1 MPESQMRSIARLGS
15 MRQKQLLN
23 QINALHYQDAPL
35 IICMQHKD
43 HDYCIF
49 LKANPDPVSA
59 ENITATW
66 VKDESFPASL
76 STFKLQ
82 KIILDTNSGSYE
94 FEPEIYQIEERTIS
108 FAPPGIAVESGLR
121 KQLRFTC
128 VEKNISIT
136 LTQNAI
142 VFSGQLL
149 VYSVKGILV
158 NLDDEEG
165 LSFAWLNNNHPAML
179 TIQCKSNPVYTGQ
192 ISLSPQGKGQY
203 LLTPNME
210 ATPRYNSKKY
220 RSRRQ
225 QLVPSPDL
233 VFEHPIT
240 GKKVRLKIHDLSSLG
255 LSVNEKASRA
265 TLIPGL
271 LIRNAII
278 SFTNNLLIP
287 CMIQV
292 VYCGSDENGSET
304 VRIGCAILDINIQN
318 HLQLI
323 NLVQQAQNPN
333 TYISNQ
339 IDPEELFDFFFET
352 GFLYPKKYAEI
363 ANKREEMM
371 QSYLTLYQKG
381 VDISRHFVYQH
392 QGQIFGH
399 FSTLRV
405 YRRTWLNQHHAALRT
420 RKAGLQVVRAISEY
434 MNDSYQLNP
443 TNIKYI
449 IGYYR
454 AANRFP
460 QHYFGEYVQ
469 ETNNPKISSL
479 DCLSYVSE
487 ARNFIG
493 DSTELKSGWTLE
505 PATVS
510 DLTEFHG
517 YYQKSSGGLLPEALD
532 MVPGEFDDQ
541 ALTET
546 YKASG
551 LTRKRNLHTLRY
563 QNTPKALIDVQSSDF
578 GLNLSEITNAI
589 TVYLIDPSPDYFDML
604 RFAIHKFALQHD
616 KMSDPVMFFPNS
628 YLNLCG
634 FHVDKE
640 YTLWSLDISSGS
652 ESYMVWMNRYCR

>member
-23 QINALHYQDAPL
+23 QINALHYQGAPL
-35 IICMQHKD
+35 IICMLHKD
-43 HDYCIF
+43 HDYCVF
-49 LKANPDPVSA
+49 LKANPNPITDES
-59 ENITATW
+59 ITATW
-66 VKDESFPASL
+66 ITDESFPASL

-94 FEPEIYQIEERTIS
+94 FEPEIYQIEDQTIS
-108 FAPPGIAVESGLR
+108 FTLPEIAVEIGLR

-165 LSFAWLNNNHPAML
+165 LSFSWLNNNHSAML

-192 ISLSPQGKGQY
+192 VSLSPQGNGQY
-203 LLTPNME
+203 LLTPNMK

-240 GKKVRLKIHDLSSLG
+240 GKKVRLKIHELSSLG
-255 LSVNEKASRA
+255 LSVNENKSRA
-265 TLIPGL
+265 ALIPGL

-278 SFTNNLLIP
+278 SFTNNFLIP

-292 VYCGSDENGSET
+292 VYCGTDEKGTGT

-323 NLVQQAQNPN
+323 NLVQQAQDPN

-339 IDPEELFDFFFET
+339 IDPEDLFDFLFET
-352 GFLYPKKYAEI
+352 GFIYPKKYAEM
-363 ANKREEMM
+363 ADKREEMM
-371 QSYLTLYQKG
+371 HSYLTLYQKG
-381 VDISRHFVYQH
+381 VDISRHFVYQKT
-392 QGQIFGH
+392 GQILGH

-405 YRRTWLNQHHAALRT
+405 YRRTWMNQHHAALKGQR
-420 RKAGLQVVRAISEY
+420 AGLQVVRAISEY

-449 IGYYR
+449 IGYYQ
-454 AANRFP
+454 ATNKFP
-460 QHYFGEYVQ
+460 QQYFGRYVR
-469 ETNNPKISSL
+469 ETNDSKITSL
-479 DCLSYVSE
+479 DSLSYINE
-487 ARNFIG
+487 ARKFIG
-493 DSTELKSGWTLE
+493 PLEELVDGWTLE
-505 PATVS
+505 PATTS
-510 DLTEFHG
+510 DLVEFHG
-517 YYQKSSGGLLPEALD
+517 YYQNISGGLLPDVLD
-532 MVPGEFDDQ
+532 MVPGQFDDQ
-541 ALTET
+541 TLTET
-546 YKASG
+546 YKSNG
-551 LTRKRNLHTLRY
+551 LIRKREIHVLRY

-604 RFAIHKFALQHD
+604 RFAIHKFALQHN

>member
-1 MPESQMRSIARLGS
+1 MPESQMKSTDRLGL

-23 QINALHYQDAPL
+23 QINALHYQGTPL
-35 IICMQHKD
+35 IICLQHKD
-43 HDYCIF
+43 HGYSIF
-49 LKANPDPVSA
+49 LKANPNPVADES
-59 ENITATW
+59 ITATW
-66 VKDESFPASL
+66 IQSESFPASL

-94 FEPEIYQIEERTIS
+94 FEPEIYQIEDQTIS
-108 FAPPGIAVESGLR
+108 FSPPEIAVESGLR

-128 VEKNISIT
+128 VERDISIT

-149 VYSVKGILV
+149 VYSVKSILIH
-158 NLDDEEG
+158 LDDEES
-165 LSFAWLNNNHPAML
+165 LSFSWLNNNHPAML
-179 TIQCKSNPVYTGQ
+179 TIQCKSTPIYTGQ
-192 ISLSPQGKGQY
+192 VSLSQLSNGQY

-225 QLVPSPDL
+225 QFVPSPDL

-255 LSVNEKASRA
+255 LSVNENKFRSA
-265 TLIPGL
+265 LIPGL
-271 LIRNAII
+271 LVKNAII
-278 SFTNNLLIP
+278 SFSNNLLIP

-292 VYCGSDENGSET
+292 VYCGPEEKESGT
-304 VRIGCAILDINIQN
+304 VRIGCAILDISIQN

-323 NLVQQAQNPN
+323 NLVQQAQDPN

-339 IDPEELFDFFFET
+339 IDPEDLFDFFFET

-363 ANKREEMM
+363 ADKREEMM
-371 QSYLTLYQKG
+371 QSYLALYQKG
-381 VDISRHFVYQH
+381 VDISRHFVYQKA
-392 QGQIFGH
+392 GQILGH

-405 YRRTWLNQHHAALRT
+405 YRRTWMNQHHAALKGQR
-420 RKAGLQVVRAISEY
+420 AGLKVVRAISEY

-443 TNIKYI
+443 TNIRYI
-449 IGYYR
+449 IGYYQ
-454 AANRFP
+454 ATNKFP
-460 QHYFGEYVQ
+460 QQYFGRYVRKA
-469 ETNNPKISSL
+469 NDSKITSL
-479 DCLSYVSE
+479 DSLSYINE
-487 ARNFIG
+487 ARKFIG
-493 DSTELKSGWTLE
+493 PFEELVDGWTLE
-505 PATVS
+505 PATTS
-510 DLTEFHG
+510 DLAEFNG
-517 YYQKSSGGLLPEALD
+517 YYQNISGGLLPNVLD
-532 MVPGEFDDQ
+532 MLPGEFDDQ
-541 ALTET
+541 TLTET
-546 YKASG
+546 YKSNG
-551 LTRKRNLHTLRY
+551 LIRKRELHVLRY
-563 QNTPKALIDVQSSDF
+563 QSTPKALIDVQSSDF

-604 RFAIHKFALQHD
+604 RFAIHKFALQHN

-640 YTLWSLDISSGS
+640 YTLWSLDISLGS
-652 ESYMVWMNRYCR
+652 ESYMLWMNRYCR